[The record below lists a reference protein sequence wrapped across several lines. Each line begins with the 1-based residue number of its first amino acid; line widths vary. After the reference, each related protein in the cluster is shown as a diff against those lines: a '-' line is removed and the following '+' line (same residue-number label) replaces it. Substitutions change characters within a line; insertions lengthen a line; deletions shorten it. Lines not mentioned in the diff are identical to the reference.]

1 MLKQQFFPLVSG
13 SGPSIIASSGNGRG
27 RQKETP
33 ISTVRWKGSHLPA
46 GLDGKA
52 SRTTFLPSCY
62 QRISSLDQRIWEGRS
77 YNFFL
82 LSLGR
87 CSLFHAAVIIL
98 PLSLIP
104 PPPSSSNFYL
114 QTHLSLPSQDS
125 GNPFPD
131 LESARSLP
139 CFTRKFLFSLPG
151 KVQQKRCTRR
161 GRRKGGVPPQCF
173 SPFHLSAF
181 GQNRQFFPFRQV
193 KKFPYSCCTFSPG
206 LWN

>member
-104 PPPSSSNFYL
+104 PPPPPPTFTCKPSFHCRVRTREILFLTSNRLAHFRV
-114 QTHLSLPSQDS
+114 LP
-125 GNPFPD
+125 
-131 LESARSLP
+131 ES
-139 CFTRKFLFSLPG
+139 F
-151 KVQQKRCTRR
+151 
-161 GRRKGGVPPQCF
+161 F
-173 SPFHLSAF
+173 SPFQEKSNKKGVPAGVGERGEYHPNVFLPFIYPLLDKTASSSLSA
-181 GQNRQFFPFRQV
+181 
-193 KKFPYSCCTFSPG
+193 K
-206 LWN
+206 